1 MENTLVSF
9 PCRGERL
16 NQLLT
21 AHGILPT
28 LQRTLIAEVLF
39 VRRRHLSADQVLS
52 QVNKGEQQVS
62 KATVYNTLGLF
73 AREGLIRELVVDPSR
88 VFYDPCTEPHHHY
101 YNVDTRELT
110 DIPADCITI
119 NSLPE
124 PPKGSRPG
132 EMDVIVR
139 VRNTN

>member
-1 MENTLVSF
+1 MGEYRAFSQRHPVGPGLCTDSSGLGARMAEFHGPRSVRIGWKSCYPFTRCLNWVVTTGIAFMENTLVSF

-62 KATVYNTLGLF
+62 KATV
-73 AREGLIRELVVDPSR
+73 
-88 VFYDPCTEPHHHY
+88 
-101 YNVDTRELT
+101 
-110 DIPADCITI
+110 
-119 NSLPE
+119 
-124 PPKGSRPG
+124 
-132 EMDVIVR
+132 
-139 VRNTN
+139 